1 MKEEQSEMFDIPNP
15 QSVEANE
22 IITFLKKP
30 MRDKIHDLIG
40 ISPQPL
46 SCEEIEEILTLYHQ
60 TASARISELKRAGRI
75 VQVGLKE
82 NRSGCKAAVYGVAK
96 A

>member
-1 MKEEQSEMFDIPNP
+1 MFDICANKHGGNP

-30 MRDKIHDLIG
+30 MRNKIYDLIS
-40 ISPQPL
+40 ISPHPL

-60 TASARISELKRAGRI
+60 TASARISELKRAGKI
-75 VQVGLKE
+75 MQVGLKE
-82 NRSGCKAAVYGVAK
+82 NRSGCKAAVYGVVNS
-96 A
+96 